1 MELAIPGVAL
11 GLMYIMNNQSNNEG
25 NQEAFGNNQLPNTNI
40 PDRNYP
46 TELPVV
52 SEDLDR
58 TSLLS
63 TVNKVDTGGGV
74 YTDKYFD
81 ANQTSK
87 EPSNNDQP
95 EFYSLTG
102 EKVSKNYFSHDNMV
116 PFFGSKSRNHDAAAN
131 SNEGVLDNYTGGG
144 SQHISKKE
152 QSPLFSPNENQDWSN
167 GAPNMNDFYQSRV
180 NKSQYVS
187 NTKPFQE
194 ERVAPGLGL
203 GLSLIHI

>member
-74 YTDKYFD
+74 YTDKYF
-81 ANQTSK
+81 
-87 EPSNNDQP
+87 E
-95 EFYSLTG
+95 
-102 EKVSKNYFSHDNMV
+102 
-116 PFFGSKSRNHDAAAN
+116 
-131 SNEGVLDNYTGGG
+131 
-144 SQHISKKE
+144 
-152 QSPLFSPNENQDWSN
+152 
-167 GAPNMNDFYQSRV
+167 
-180 NKSQYVS
+180 
-187 NTKPFQE
+187 
-194 ERVAPGLGL
+194 
-203 GLSLIHI
+203 